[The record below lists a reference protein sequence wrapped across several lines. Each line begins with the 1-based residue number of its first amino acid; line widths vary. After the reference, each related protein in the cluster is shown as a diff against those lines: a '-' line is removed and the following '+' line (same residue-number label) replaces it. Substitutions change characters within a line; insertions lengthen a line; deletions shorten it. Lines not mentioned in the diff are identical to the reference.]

1 MISIEN
7 TDDEIKAHYR
17 EPNGYLK
24 SWVRT
29 NDKYMG
35 RRADG
40 VVLLRECQKCFQ
52 NYVRVEVGPRGP
64 LPKRCHECSPRKVV
78 EIREQVV
85 DCALCGDPFER
96 GTSREGRLA
105 KYCSKECR
113 AAARKA
119 YLRKYS
125 SDLSDDAKRR
135 YAGGGMMLL
144 RKKRGTVPTSEPQR
158 CLHCGVDVDPRQLSE
173 HGWFENGT
181 FTHMA
186 AGTAPESND
195 PGGPSC
201 TTIVRKQQSELLR
214 KKIQGEF

>member
-1 MISIEN
+1 MITIES

-17 EPNGYLK
+17 DPDGYLK

-29 NDKYMG
+29 NNAYMG

-40 VVLLRECQKCFQ
+40 VILLRECQKCFQ
-52 NYVRVEVGPRGP
+52 NYVRAEVGPRGP
-64 LPKRCHECSPRKVV
+64 LPTRCHECSPRKAVK
-78 EIREQVV
+78 IRPQVV

-96 GTSREGRLA
+96 AASRQGRLA

-113 AAARKA
+113 QASRKA

-135 YAGGGMMLL
+135 YAGAVMMNH
-144 RKKRGTVPTSEPQR
+144 RKRRGTVLSPEPQR
-158 CLHCGVDVDPRQLSE
+158 CLHCGLPVDPRYLSE
-173 HGWFENGT
+173 HGWFEMGT
-181 FTHMA
+181 FLHQA
-186 AGTAPESND
+186 AGTAPESTD

-201 TTIVRKQQSELLR
+201 TNVVRKQQSELLR
-214 KKIQGEF
+214 KRI